1 MHNTIYGDIAEP
13 GYVRVSHVA
22 FHTLFMVMKLA
33 CPLCHT
39 YIVNNQLEV
48 EVPTDGSLGLQ

>member
-1 MHNTIYGDIAEP
+1 MGDIPEP
-13 GYVRVSHVA
+13 GYGRVSHVA
-22 FHTLFMVMKLA
+22 FHTLLMVIKLA
-33 CPLCHT
+33 CPLYQT